1 MIAGRA
7 LLASVILFTAPRTE
21 TTGQGRFDPRAA
33 QIASIPDSAERSRA
47 VDSVIARVKRSGGPM
62 TSDSTLTLLYRGNAR
77 RVFVAG
83 DINGWDPHSDEMTKL
98 AGSDLFYRSWTLD
111 PAARFEYKLIADSA
125 WIIDP
130 LNTLRAAGGFGEN
143 SEIRMPGYRYPLE
156 TVAREGIPGGS
167 IDTVSFASRR
177 LGRRIPVNVYLPA
190 GYSSGTDRYPVL
202 YVTDGGEYMSRA
214 ALHVVLD
221 NLIADGGIAPV
232 IAVFID
238 PRTDPGDPRTNTRM
252 SDYALSDLFVDF
264 LINELRPRLMNEYRM
279 ERGPSAT
286 AILGASMGGLI
297 ATYAAFTHP
306 EVFGLC
312 AAQSPSYQWAHDT
325 LITMIRSG
333 PRKEFRMVLCTG
345 TMHDAETR
353 ARTVRDIMRGK
364 GYAITYEEYPESHNW
379 MNWRGRL
386 KGILT
391 AFWGK
396 R

>member
-1 MIAGRA
+1 MNAGRP
-7 LLASVILFTAPRTE
+7 LLLSLISLGAPLAAAA
-21 TTGQGRFDPRAA
+21 QDRFEPVAA

-47 VDSVIARVKRSGGPM
+47 VGSVIARVTSSGTPM
-62 TSDSTLTLLYRGNAR
+62 TTDSTVTLLYRGNAR

-83 DINGWDPHSDEMTKL
+83 DINGWDPRSDEMTRL
-98 AGSDLFYRSWTLD
+98 AGTDLFYRSWRLD

-130 LNTLRAAGGFGEN
+130 LNSLRAAGGFGDN
-143 SEIRMPGYRYPLE
+143 SEIRMPRYRYPVE
-156 TVAREGIPGGS
+156 TLTQEGIPRGN
-167 IDTVSFASRR
+167 IDTVSFASTR
-177 LGRRIPVNVYLPA
+177 LGRRIPLYVYTPA
-190 GYSSGTDRYPVL
+190 GYSSGSAVYPVL
-202 YVTDGGEYMSRA
+202 FVTDGGEYMSRTG
-214 ALHVVLD
+214 LHVVLD
-221 NLIADGGIAPV
+221 NLIARGGIDPL

-252 SDYALSDLFVDF
+252 SDYALSDPFVDF
-264 LINELRPRLMNEYRM
+264 LITELRPHLLNGYRIA
-279 ERGPSAT
+279 GSPSGT

-297 ATYAAFTHP
+297 ATYAAFMHP

-312 AAQSPSYQWAHDT
+312 AAQSPAYQWAHDT
-325 LITMIRSG
+325 LITMLRSG
-333 PRKEFRMVLCTG
+333 PRKEFRMYLCTG